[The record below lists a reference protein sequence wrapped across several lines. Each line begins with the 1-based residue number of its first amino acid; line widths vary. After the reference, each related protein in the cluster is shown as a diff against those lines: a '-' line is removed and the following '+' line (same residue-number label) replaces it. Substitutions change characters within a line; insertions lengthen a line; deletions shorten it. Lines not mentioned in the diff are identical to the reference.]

1 MGACEAIPAPTE
13 RGNMSVEFIGR
24 QEIVEGD
31 DCALRMV
38 GRAVALMAK
47 GVPSDTIIDAIELS
61 ENNRAL
67 ANHLALL
74 ERYVAKSD
82 EGRK

>member
-1 MGACEAIPAPTE
+1 
-13 RGNMSVEFIGR
+13 MSKEFIDKR
-24 QEIVEGD
+24 TVIEED

-38 GRAVALMAK
+38 GRVVVLMSNGIPAF
-47 GVPSDTIIDAIELS
+47 TIMDAIELS

-74 ERYVAKSD
+74 ERHAARLD
-82 EGRK
+82 EGQK

>member
-1 MGACEAIPAPTE
+1 
-13 RGNMSVEFIGR
+13 MSVEFIGR